1 MMPGKERYLELVSLT
16 LTPVRVLGCG
26 LISDIIV
33 LSPTLISK
41 TYYEEGVRCCVVLS
55 SPYQDV

>member
-1 MMPGKERYLELVSLT
+1 MMPGKERYLGLVSLT
-16 LTPVRVLGCG
+16 FTPVRVLGCG

-41 TYYEEGVRCCVVLS
+41 TYYEEGCEV
-55 SPYQDV
+55 